1 MGKEG
6 KLSRLTAEMAE
17 TRRVKL
23 LTKLMSDSEGV
34 RDGTAAAGAQLHPPP
49 HTGYCLAQAE
59 I

>member
-1 MGKEG
+1 MVIPPQLK
-6 KLSRLTAEMAE
+6 RQR
-17 TRRVKL
+17 RRVKL

-49 HTGYCLAQAE
+49 RTGYCLAQAE